1 MNTSSLHKN
10 LSKLNLGGLRYF
22 DSIGSTNDEALAW
35 AAQGAPDL
43 SIVVAD
49 EQTSGRGREKRRWF
63 TPAGTALA
71 FSLIL
76 RPRAEEL
83 PHLSRTVGLAAV
95 ALAES
100 LRKRSLTPQIKWP
113 NDLLLDGRKVAGILV
128 ESTWNGDAV
137 DYVVIGIGV
146 NVARGAVP
154 PPELLQFPAASLE
167 HALGECPERE
177 EVLRD
182 VLSALIEWRP
192 RLGSEALLQAWE
204 RDLAF
209 RGQQVEVA
217 GVEGQV
223 VAGTLL
229 GLESDGSLR
238 LQDQHGNP
246 VTVRFGD
253 VRLRPVT

>member
-1 MNTSSLHKN
+1 MNTSSLKKN
-10 LSKLNLGGLRYF
+10 LSKIDLGGLRYF

-43 SIVVAD
+43 FIVVAD

-128 ESTWNGDAV
+128 ESTWNGDTV
-137 DYVVIGIGV
+137 DHVVIGIGV

-167 HALGECPERE
+167 HALGVCPERE
-177 EVLRD
+177 DVLRD
-182 VLSALIEWRP
+182 ILSALIEWRP

-209 RGQQVEVA
+209 CGQQVEVMGA
-217 GVEGQV
+217 EGQV

-253 VRLRPVT
+253 VRLRPAA

>member
-1 MNTSSLHKN
+1 MNTSFLHKD

-22 DSIGSTNDEALAW
+22 DSISSTNDEALAW

-76 RPRAEEL
+76 RPRVEEL

-100 LRKRSLTPQIKWP
+100 LRKRSLAPQIKWP

-128 ESTWNGDAV
+128 ESTWNGDTV

-146 NVARGAVP
+146 NVAGGAVP
-154 PPELLQFPAASLE
+154 PPELLQFPASSLE

-182 VLSALIEWRP
+182 ILSALIEWRP
-192 RLGSEALLQAWE
+192 RLGSEALLRAWE

-209 RGQQVEVA
+209 RGQQVEVTGA
-217 GVEGQV
+217 EGQV

-238 LQDQHGNP
+238 LQGQHGNP
-246 VTVRFGD
+246 VTIGFGD
-253 VRLRPVT
+253 VRLRPAA